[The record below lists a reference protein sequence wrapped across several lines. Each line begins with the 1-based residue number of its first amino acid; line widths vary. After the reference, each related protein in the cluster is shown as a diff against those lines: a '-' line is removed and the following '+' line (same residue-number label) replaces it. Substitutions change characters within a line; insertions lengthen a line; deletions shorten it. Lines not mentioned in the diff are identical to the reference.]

1 MPEQIPAFF
10 EPLESNAAEDAFS
23 AALRALPAA
32 IVSARGTTPIPPA
45 RGTASIPPARRAAPV
60 ATFSARS
67 RRRTAA
73 TNTAA
78 AAAAAAIAAVFAR
91 ARLVD
96 TQPTAPNL
104 LVVQPG
110 NGRFRLAVRGHL
122 YKAEPFGLAALTIAN
137 DRRIAHSTID
147 LEGSA
152 QFILGGTVRQISYVN
167 VHKILFQRS
176 GLKDKLASSTVG
188 EAG

>member
-73 TNTAA
+73 TNT

>member
-73 TNTAA
+73 TNTAANTA

-152 QFILGGTVRQISYVN
+152 QFILGGTVRQM
-167 VHKILFQRS
+167 
-176 GLKDKLASSTVG
+176 KDKLASSTVG